1 MSIDKSRKENQLT
14 YHSKAEYIVHIAT
27 KNGFFERLLYIVL
40 IIDNDVI

>member
-40 IIDNDVI
+40 IIDDDVI